1 MQFALVVVVRVLLQ
15 PLAVVAVAVLVD
27 ILPDGLGQ
35 QTQ

>member
-1 MQFALVVVVRVLLQ
+1 MQFALAVVVRVLLQ
-15 PLAVVAVAVLVD
+15 PLAVVVVVVLVD